1 MSLEAADFAAF
12 FRAVHG
18 VEPFPWQQAL
28 VERLAAGDDWPDVLD
43 LPTAAG
49 KTAALDAAVF
59 HLALR
64 RDKPRKAA
72 LRIALVVD
80 RRLVVDDAFARACK
94 LADALAAA
102 RESEGGALADVALRL
117 RKLAGK
123 EGKPLLARRLRGGA
137 PLEHDW
143 ARTPTQPTILCST
156 VDQAGSRLLFRGYG
170 VTDRMKPVH
179 AGLLGTDSLI
189 LLDEAHLSEPF
200 RQTLQAVRQ
209 LGGASVKCAVLSA
222 TPGAR
227 PKTPLALANADRAHP
242 ILRARLE
249 ASKPAR
255 LTVRKAQGAA
265 QAFADAA
272 RDMAAGLRRRGT
284 PKPAVGIVVN
294 RVRLA
299 RAIFED
305 IAPAEDDDFHAVL
318 MIGRSRPID
327 RDATAKK
334 LEPFRTGSGKRCDAA
349 PLFIVATQ
357 CLEVGVDI
365 DLDGLVSQAASLD
378 ALRQRFGR
386 LNRNGRDA
394 PTEGAIVALSDD
406 IAKRADDP
414 VYGDRIRLTWEA
426 LTGMAG
432 DDGVDFGIS
441 ALDEALKAHDIDAA
455 DLAAPRED
463 APAVMP
469 AYLDLWSHTSPRP
482 TADPDVGLFLHGT
495 GRAPADVSIVWRS
508 DIDFLDENGIEG
520 SVRCDVIGKLMEPAP
535 PRATEMAVVPLWA
548 ARNWLRGGTADA
560 AADIADVPER
570 ENDAPPAGR
579 AGARWAF
586 RWAGLGDP
594 RTGLVRAGEVR
605 PDDILIVPAR
615 YGGCDE
621 FGWNPGEAAPVR
633 DVADEAAKPYRG
645 RRAFARVARDMV
657 ADDDDSRWSR
667 IAESLADEGMAA
679 NEQLNAVLSAL
690 QGDSESSPRRDG
702 REALKALRRPKGRR
716 LVIEFPYGDPSKGAV
731 FLAPN
736 GLDDGGA
743 DPDDG
748 APATEH
754 DEFSHAARAPV
765 LLNHHGDRVRRFA
778 GKFAEAL
785 WRDGDIAE
793 DLRLAA
799 YLHDAGKADERFQL
813 MLSGAN
819 PWNLPDDGLL
829 AKSGKRSPPGAW
841 AQSGLPG
848 GWRHEA
854 LSVRMARAHPAFAQ
868 ARDPALVLWLIG
880 SHHGLGRPFYGFADP
895 DAGAAHGKLPP
906 CLGADT
912 WSSMAGN
919 AGPESPRFD
928 FDGMGWP
935 ELFVSLKRRYGIWGL
950 AHLEAVLRLA
960 DHRASEEEAGNKGG
974 KR

>member
-18 VEPFPWQQAL
+18 VKPFPWQQAL

-64 RDKPRKAA
+64 SDKPRKAA

-80 RRLVVDDAFARACK
+80 RRLVVDDAFARARK

-102 RESEGGALADVALRL
+102 GTSEGGALADVARRL
-117 RKLAGK
+117 RKLAGR

-170 VTDRMKPVH
+170 VSDRMKPVH

-200 RQTLQAVRQ
+200 RQTLEAVRQ
-209 LGGASVKCAVLSA
+209 FGKARVKCAVLSA
-222 TPGAR
+222 TPGAP
-227 PKTPLALANADRAHP
+227 PKTPLALASADRAHP
-242 ILRARLE
+242 ILKARLE

-265 QAFADAA
+265 KAFADAA
-272 RDMAAGLRRRGT
+272 RDMAAELRRRGT
-284 PKPAVGIVVN
+284 RNPAVGVVVN
-294 RVRLA
+294 RIRLA
-299 RAIFED
+299 RAIFDD

-318 MIGRSRPID
+318 MIGRSRPFD
-327 RDATAKK
+327 RDAVADK
-334 LEPFRTGSGKRCDAA
+334 LKPFRTGSGKRCDAA

-386 LNRNGRDA
+386 LNRDGRDA
-394 PTEGAIVALSDD
+394 PAEGAIIALSDD

-414 VYGDRIRLTWEA
+414 VYGDRIRLTWETLA
-426 LTGMAG
+426 GLAG
-432 DDGVDFGIS
+432 DKGVDFGIS
-441 ALDEALKAHDIDAA
+441 ALEEALKAHDIDAA
-455 DLAAPRED
+455 DLAAPREN
-463 APAVMP
+463 APTIMP

-482 TADPDVGLFLHGT
+482 TADPEVGLFLHGAA
-495 GRAPADVSIVWRS
+495 RAPADVSIVWRS
-508 DIDFLDENGIEG
+508 DIDFLEENGVED
-520 SVRCDVIGKLMEPAP
+520 SVRRDVIGKLMELAP

-570 ENDAPPAGR
+570 ESEDPPAGR

-586 RWAGLGDP
+586 RWAGRGDP
-594 RTGLVRAGEVR
+594 RTGTVRAGDVR

-621 FGWNPGEAAPVR
+621 FGWNPGDGRPVK
-633 DVADEAAKPYRG
+633 DIADEAAKPYRG

-657 ADDDDSRWSR
+657 ADDDDSRWNR
-667 IAESLADEGMAA
+667 IAESLADEGVAA
-679 NEQLNAVLSAL
+679 GERLDAVLSAL

-702 REALKALRRPKGRR
+702 REALKALRPKGRR
-716 LVIEFPYGDPSKGAV
+716 LVIEFPYGDRSNGAV
-731 FLAPN
+731 FVAPN

-754 DEFSHAARAPV
+754 DEFSHAAGAPV
-765 LLNHHGDRVRRFA
+765 LLNDHGNRVRRFA
-778 GKFAEAL
+778 GEFAEAL
-785 WRDGDIAE
+785 CRDNDIAK

-799 YLHDAGKADERFQL
+799 CLHDAGKADERFQL
-813 MLSGAN
+813 MLSGGN
-819 PWNLPDDGLL
+819 PWNRPDNGLL
-829 AKSGKRSPPGAW
+829 AKSRNLSPPNAW
-841 AQSGLPG
+841 ARSGLPA

-868 ARDPALVLWLIG
+868 AHDPALVLWLIG
-880 SHHGLGRPFYGFADP
+880 SHHGFGRPFYGFADP
-895 DAGAAHGKLPP
+895 DADEAHGKLPS

-912 WSSMAGN
+912 WSSMAGK
-919 AGPESPRFD
+919 AGPESPCFD

-935 ELFVSLKRRYGIWGL
+935 ELFVSLKRHYGIWGL

-960 DHRASEEEAGNKGG
+960 DHRASEEEAGKKGG